1 MRFVVKLHES
11 VTVTQAVCLHESASH
26 GYAHTLST
34 VTACTCAA
42 GLWRL
47 GCGAAFAA
55 IFAFI
60 IIYYFCVGSTSAR
73 ARTRTTPPLAR
84 ARLRVVWC
92 IPQALCHCRYAVLF
106 LLAVLLLSASIFI
119 LGLVIP
125 APMS

>member
-1 MRFVVKLHES
+1 MKGKEALPPPGQRYFAMVRGAAPVSLQR
-11 VTVTQAVCLHESASH
+11 VI
-26 GYAHTLST
+26 HTLLLS
-34 VTACTCAA
+34 
-42 GLWRL
+42 LR
-47 GCGAAFAA
+47 GAAFAA